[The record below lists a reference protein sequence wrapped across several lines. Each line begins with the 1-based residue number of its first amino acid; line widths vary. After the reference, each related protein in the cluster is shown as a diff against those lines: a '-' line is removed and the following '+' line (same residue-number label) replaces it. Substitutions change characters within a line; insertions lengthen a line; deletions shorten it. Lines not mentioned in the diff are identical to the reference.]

1 MRVAGF
7 EPLTFCTQSR
17 NATELRYTL
26 NNYTEIFLILN
37 YNVYFKEIY
46 FKEIYFKEIY
56 FKEIY
61 FKEIYFKE
69 FVDKRNKIS
78 VLNHNGLNKKCLL
91 SIPDP

>member
-46 FKEIYFKEIY
+46 FKE
-56 FKEIY
+56 
-61 FKEIYFKE
+61 

>member
-46 FKEIYFKEIY
+46 FKEIYFKE
-56 FKEIY
+56 
-61 FKEIYFKE
+61 